1 MSRSTTA
8 LVVPELNGKFELREV
23 YLDAIQP
30 DEVLVEIHASGL
42 CHTDLSCATGVLPC
56 EPGAVLGHEGTSL
69 SVTYPYS
76 GATSPLPTNNRKL
89 TPLPG
94 AGVVLSTGPA
104 VSHVAPGDK
113 VLLSFSH
120 CESCAQCTSGHP
132 AYCHGFN
139 DRNFGGRRPD
149 GTSAIHSAPEAEGD
163 DKKGM
168 FSTFFGQSSFARHTL
183 VHRSSVVKV
192 DPATDLSLFAPLG
205 CGMQTGAGAVLNS
218 LKVKPGSSVAVFG
231 VGSVGMAAVMA
242 AARISGAGTVIAVD
256 LQESRLELAKKLG
269 ATHGVLGSAKDVVG
283 EIRKIC
289 PPNGVDYAVDCT
301 GVPAVIKTMIDCLG
315 TRGRGSTVGAPGF
328 GKCVSVDVMEHLT
341 YGKEYVGCCEGDSL
355 PKEVC
360 FSLVCLSLFLG
371 RAVLT
376 DCVPVHPLPHGG
388 ARQGRVPHG

>member
-1 MSRSTTA
+1 MTR
-8 LVVPELNGKFELREV
+8 
-23 YLDAIQP
+23 YL
-30 DEVLVEIHASGL
+30 
-42 CHTDLSCATGVLPC
+42 
-56 EPGAVLGHEGTSL
+56 
-69 SVTYPYS
+69 
-76 GATSPLPTNNRKL
+76 L
-89 TPLPG
+89 TPVHELTLPHTG

-104 VSHVAPGDK
+104 VTHVATGDK

-120 CESCAQCTSGHP
+120 CESCAECTSGHP

-139 DRNFGGRRPD
+139 ARNFGGRRAD
-149 GTSAIHSAPEAEGD
+149 GTPSILSSSSGEE
-163 DKKGM
+163 KKGM

-192 DPATDLSLFAPLG
+192 DAATDLSLFAPLG

-218 LKVKPGSSVAVFG
+218 LNVKRASSVAVFG
-231 VGSVGMAAVMA
+231 VGSVGIAAVMA
-242 AARISGAGTVIAVD
+242 AARISGAGTVIAID

-289 PPNGVDYAVDCT
+289 PPNGVDYALDCT

-315 TRGRGSTVGAPGF
+315 TRGRGATVGAPGF

-355 PKEVC
+355 PREVYC
-360 FSLVCLSLFLG
+360 FPLSCSWLVE
-371 RAVLT
+371 RART
-376 DCVPVHPLPHGG
+376 D
-388 ARQGRVPHG
+388 